1 MKLLFLSVFL
11 TSAIF
16 LIIDVIWLSY
26 SVKFLYRP
34 QLGALLTE
42 KPVMWAA
49 ILFYLIYVIGLAIIV
64 LQPAINN
71 DSIFQA
77 CFHGAILGIVAYG
90 TYNLTNMATVKN
102 WSPLVVFIDM
112 FWGGFL
118 TSFSSG
124 LGIYLSKKLIL

>member
-1 MKLLFLSVFL
+1 MKLLFLSVFF
-11 TSAIF
+11 TSVIF
-16 LIIDVIWLSY
+16 LVIDVIWLSY

-34 QLGALLTE
+34 QLGPLLTD

-49 ILFYLIYVIGLAIIV
+49 ILFYLMYVIGLAVIV

-77 CFHGAILGIVAYG
+77 FFHGAILGIVAYG

-124 LGIYLSKKLIL
+124 VGIYLSKKLIL

>member
-1 MKLLFLSVFL
+1 MKLLFLSVFF
-11 TSAIF
+11 TSIIF
-16 LIIDVIWLSY
+16 LVIDVIWLSY

-34 QLGALLTE
+34 QLGPLLTD

-49 ILFYLIYVIGLAIIV
+49 ILFYLMYVIGLAVIV

-77 CFHGAILGIVAYG
+77 FFHGAILGIVAYG

-124 LGIYLSKKLIL
+124 VGIYLSKKLIL